1 MKSFILLIIF
11 FQILVLQAS
20 EPSFSKLS
28 SENSFAD
35 SAHFFTNALQPDKK
49 RINLLNY
56 SISGTYGLSMY
67 WLYTQWYKD
76 YPGSSFHFFN
86 DNREWLQMDKFAHAW
101 DAYLISKSI
110 SKSYQWAGYGNKKS
124 MLYGIA
130 ITGLYQTTIEVFDG
144 FSKEWGFSGGDIL
157 ANSIGLATFAFQ
169 ELQWKE
175 QRITLKLS
183 FHQTKYS
190 SYRPQLLGENIF
202 ENIIKDYNGL
212 TNWVCIN
219 PHSFFKT
226 TGFPKWLSL
235 AIGFGAEGMTGGKTN
250 PESVNG
256 KAIPAFD
263 RYRQFYLSVDF
274 ELSKIK
280 TQSTF
285 LMSLFRV
292 INIVHLPA
300 PAIEFRSGGKPQYK
314 ALYF

>member
-1 MKSFILLIIF
+1 MKSFILLFLF
-11 FQILVLQAS
+11 FQFLVSQAS
-20 EPSFSKLS
+20 EPTFSKLS
-28 SENSFAD
+28 SDTAFTD
-35 SAHFFTNALQPDKK
+35 SIHFFSNTLQANKK

-86 DNREWLQMDKFAHAW
+86 DNSEWLQMDKFAHTW

-110 SKSYQWAGYGNKKS
+110 SKCYKWAGYENKKS
-124 MLYGIA
+124 ILYGIA

-157 ANSIGLATFAFQ
+157 ANSIGLASFAFQ
-169 ELQWKE
+169 ELHWKE

-190 SYRPQLLGENIF
+190 SYRPKLLGENIF

-219 PHSFFKT
+219 PHSFFKNSV
-226 TGFPKWLSL
+226 FPKWLSL

-250 PESVNG
+250 PEIVNG
-256 KAIPAFD
+256 KIIPAFD
-263 RYRQFYLSVDF
+263 RYRQYYFSVDF

-280 TQSTF
+280 TQSAF
-285 LMSLFRV
+285 FSSLFRI

>member
-1 MKSFILLIIF
+1 MKSFILPFLF
-11 FQILVLQAS
+11 FKFILSQAS
-20 EPSFSKLS
+20 EPSFSKIV
-28 SENSFAD
+28 AD
-35 SAHFFTNALQPDKK
+35 DAYTDSTRFFSNALQADKK

-86 DNREWLQMDKFAHAW
+86 DNSEWLQMDKFAHTW

-110 SKSYQWAGYGNKKS
+110 SNCYKWAGYGNKKS
-124 MLYGIA
+124 LLYGIA

-144 FSKEWGFSGGDIL
+144 FSKEWGFSGGDVL
-157 ANSIGLATFAFQ
+157 ANSIGLTMFAFQ
-169 ELQWKE
+169 ELHWKE

-190 SYRPQLLGENIF
+190 SYRPQLLGENVF

-219 PHSFFKT
+219 PQSFFKDS
-226 TGFPKWLSL
+226 GFPKWLSL
-235 AIGFGAEGMTGGKTN
+235 AIGFGAEGMTGGKRN
-250 PESVNG
+250 PEIVNG

-274 ELSKIK
+274 ELSKLK
-280 TQSTF
+280 TQSAF
-285 LMSLFRV
+285 FSSLFRV
-292 INIVHLPA
+292 INIIHLPA
-300 PAIEFRSGGKPQYK
+300 PAIEFRSGGKPHYK